1 MIYIAK
7 KAPERRNLLKHFS
20 RYLVLYAVFSVA
32 GVFLLSATG
41 YRGTSGSRF
50 ATDVFPALWLDLL
63 LLASLFVGTM
73 TFFLPAVAG
82 TCVVLRGAA
91 CGVRLAYVSASSD
104 ISITHTAILWLTEI
118 LCGLLLCYACSF
130 CRHAS
135 TYFFS
140 KTHKTGKKPCTPFI
154 SGSIISFTLVITIL
168 SFLFAC
174 VHICKMLLW
183 AHM

>member
-73 TFFLPAVAG
+73 TFFLPAVAP
-82 TCVVLRGAA
+82 A
-91 CGVRLAYVSASSD
+91 
-104 ISITHTAILWLTEI
+104 
-118 LCGLLLCYACSF
+118 SF
-130 CRHAS
+130 CAGQLAVSDWHMCQRHLAS
-135 TYFFS
+135 VSLILQFF
-140 KTHKTGKKPCTPFI
+140 G
-154 SGSIISFTLVITIL
+154 
-168 SFLFAC
+168 
-174 VHICKMLLW
+174 
-183 AHM
+183 

>member
-91 CGVRLAYVSASSD
+91 CGVRLAYVSA
-104 ISITHTAILWLTEI
+104 
-118 LCGLLLCYACSF
+118 LLCYACSF

-140 KTHKTGKKPCTPFI
+140 KTHKTGKKPFTPFI

>member
-73 TFFLPAVAG
+73 TFFLPAVA
-82 TCVVLRGAA
+82 A
-91 CGVRLAYVSASSD
+91 
-104 ISITHTAILWLTEI
+104 
-118 LCGLLLCYACSF
+118 
-130 CRHAS
+130 

-140 KTHKTGKKPCTPFI
+140 KTHKTGKKPFTPFI